1 MSHTL
6 KLLDYVTLARA
17 QGFDLWYNPFD
28 QRWTLCS
35 RENSQPVI
43 LFTKQ
48 ELLGMSISSFG
59 VRYLSIPDNT
69 GFFDNRDIYT
79 HYA

>member
-6 KLLDYVTLARA
+6 RLLDYVTLARA

-28 QRWTLCS
+28 QRWTLNN
-35 RENSQPVI
+35 RENNDPAV

-48 ELLGMSISSFG
+48 ELLTMSINSFG
-59 VRYLSIPDNT
+59 VRYLSIQI
-69 GFFDNRDIYT
+69 GRA
-79 HYA
+79 HV